1 MDFSSILQGIS
12 IWALPVLL
20 AITFHEVAHGYA
32 AWKLGDDTAYRLG
45 RVNLNPLR
53 HIDPFGTVILPAM
66 LVISG
71 TGFVFGWAKP
81 VPVRFDRLS
90 KPRRDMILVAAAG
103 PAANIALATVAALLF
118 HVLPLLPDASA
129 LWFKENLKNA
139 IYINVILAVFNMLP
153 LPPLDG
159 GRVAV
164 GLLPYPLAV
173 RLAAVERYGFFILI
187 GLFLLPRFAGEY
199 AAYVDVIGWV
209 MRPPIEA
216 LGIFFYSLAGYW

>member
-1 MDFSSILQGIS
+1 MDISALLYDIS
-12 IWALPVLL
+12 IWALPVLV

-45 RVNLNPLR
+45 RVNFNPLK
-53 HIDPFGTVILPAM
+53 HVDPFGTVILPAM

-81 VPVRFDRLS
+81 VPVRFDRLTN
-90 KPRRDMILVAAAG
+90 PRRDMTLVAAAG
-103 PAANIALATVAALLF
+103 PAANLILATIAALLL
-118 HVLPLLPDASA
+118 HVTPLLPGEVGQW
-129 LWFKENLKNA
+129 LTLNLRIA
-139 IYINVILAVFNMLP
+139 IFINVLLAVFNMIP

-173 RLAAVERYGFFILI
+173 RLASLERYGFFILI
-187 GLFLLPRFAGEY
+187 GLILLPRFAGEY
-199 AAYVDVIGWV
+199 AAYVDVVGWLI
-209 MRPPIEA
+209 RPPIHA
-216 LGIFFYSLAGYW
+216 LDAFFSSLGGF

>member
-1 MDFSSILQGIS
+1 MDFSSILQNIS

-90 KPRRDMILVAAAG
+90 NPRRDMILVAAAG
-103 PAANIALATVAALLF
+103 PAANLALATIAALLL
-118 HVLPLLPDASA
+118 HITPLLPGEIGNW
-129 LWFKENLKNA
+129 LTLNLRIA
-139 IYINVILAVFNMLP
+139 IFVNVLLAVFNMIP

-173 RLAAVERYGFFILI
+173 RLAAVERFGFFILI
-187 GLFLLPRFAGEY
+187 GLILLPRFAGEY
-199 AAYVDVIGWV
+199 AAYVDVVGWII
-209 MRPPIEA
+209 RPPINTLNA
-216 LGIFFYSLAGYW
+216 FFSSLGGL